1 MAQDMPTKV
10 GLLLVYGRNFGQ
22 MPFLPPPMT
31 GWGVPTGIEPRL
43 AEKYEHQ
50 FKFLQVVVLED
61 YTGDSFL
68 RQVVV
73 A

>member
-1 MAQDMPTKV
+1 
-10 GLLLVYGRNFGQ
+10 
-22 MPFLPPPMT
+22 MT

-43 AEKYEHQ
+43 AENYEHQ

-61 YTGDSFL
+61 YTGEFSETSCSCVITSL
-68 RQVVV
+68 

>member
-1 MAQDMPTKV
+1 MPTKV

-22 MPFLPPPMT
+22 MPFLPPPIT
-31 GWGVPTGIEPRL
+31 SGVPKGIEPRL
-43 AEKYEHQ
+43 AENYEHQ

-61 YTGDSFL
+61 YTRDSFL